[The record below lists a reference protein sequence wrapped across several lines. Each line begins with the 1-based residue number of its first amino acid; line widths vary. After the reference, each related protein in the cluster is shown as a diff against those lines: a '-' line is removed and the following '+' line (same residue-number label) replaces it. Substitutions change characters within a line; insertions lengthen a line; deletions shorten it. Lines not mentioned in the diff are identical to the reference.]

1 MLRKTASKWPVPGP
15 PTSDAG
21 LLRPAKQRF
30 VACGARSDATL
41 SHPLAASGLVPGENL
56 MLSDTLY

>member
-21 LLRPAKQRF
+21 
-30 VACGARSDATL
+30 SDAAL
-41 SHPLAASGLVPGENL
+41 SHPLVASGLAPDENL
-56 MLSDTLY
+56 MLSHTL